1 MVLGNKFCTNPFKN
15 CFSWCP
21 KITIVLCTVV
31 CLVAKPL
38 NRSEAE
44 VDFVLQIICY
54 RADWILVS
62 ITTRSYSASFQIKG
76 LATKYTTVKWPI
88 AVGPI
93 HNVDSFYELVK
104 QQMPFEVNDEMVQ
117 NLPFWMVNCTI

>member
-38 NRSEAE
+38 NRNESCYDTEFAAFQ
-44 VDFVLQIICY
+44 VQITLLSMLASTIA
-54 RADWILVS
+54 R
-62 ITTRSYSASFQIKG
+62 SASLQIKG
-76 LATKYTTVKWPI
+76 LEIKYATVKWPI
-88 AVGPI
+88 GDDA
-93 HNVDSFYELVK
+93 LVA
-104 QQMPFEVNDEMVQ
+104 
-117 NLPFWMVNCTI
+117 

>member
-44 VDFVLQIICY
+44 VDLAMTEFAAFQVQITLLSVLASTIA
-54 RADWILVS
+54 R
-62 ITTRSYSASFQIKG
+62 SASLQIKG
-76 LATKYTTVKWPI
+76 LAITFTTVKWPI
-88 AVGPI
+88 GDDA
-93 HNVDSFYELVK
+93 LVA
-104 QQMPFEVNDEMVQ
+104 
-117 NLPFWMVNCTI
+117 